1 MARNI
6 QREFVKYYKERLA
19 SLGFI
24 KVKGRQPYFVRV
36 INDEIFVFGLDKKV
50 DKGCKH
56 MRITPSTVGQEERRR

>member
-36 INDEIFVFGLDKKV
+36 INDEISQICLISCRRVIQLLQ
-50 DKGCKH
+50 
-56 MRITPSTVGQEERRR
+56 ILSTPL

>member
-36 INDEIFVFGLDKKV
+36 INDEISQICLISCLRVIQLL
-50 DKGCKH
+50 
-56 MRITPSTVGQEERRR
+56 

>member
-24 KVKGRQPYFVRV
+24 KVKGRQPYFVRLV
-36 INDEIFVFGLDKKV
+36 NN
-50 DKGCKH
+50 
-56 MRITPSTVGQEERRR
+56 